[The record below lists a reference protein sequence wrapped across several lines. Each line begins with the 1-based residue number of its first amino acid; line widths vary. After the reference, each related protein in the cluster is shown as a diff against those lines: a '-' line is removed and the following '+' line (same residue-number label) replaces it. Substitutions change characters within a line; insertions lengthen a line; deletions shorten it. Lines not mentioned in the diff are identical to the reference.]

1 MKYNNLPPSSTAL
14 RRFSSVRLEIGVWDG
29 HFLVTKKMG
38 VWSISIYLSLFCCVC
53 ENIRNIIRS
62 PYQWYKCTSMIFFCA
77 INAYMYMTLRSF
89 MNCIHGHIQISYVD
103 IYNTNNCACGYI
115 WNLNSIYMH
124 LCNFIV
130 SRLLSFIW
138 TYVKV

>member
-1 MKYNNLPPSSTAL
+1 
-14 RRFSSVRLEIGVWDG
+14 
-29 HFLVTKKMG
+29 MG

-124 LCNFIV
+124 LCNFLV
-130 SRLLSFIW
+130 SRLLSFCPCKSFVCVHICNKKDLEIFLFSIW
-138 TYVKV
+138 CDHLRHLSPIWRLKKD